1 MGGYHWE
8 QIVIMLLDKIEN
20 MKAHEDEAN
29 HMIVELRTEN
39 IRLNQLLRDKDKEY
53 KERVK

>member
-20 MKAHEDEAN
+20 MKAHEEEMN
-29 HMIVELRTEN
+29 HYIDELRQEN
-39 IRLNQLLRDKDKEY
+39 VRLNQMLGDDK
-53 KERVK
+53 

>member
-20 MKAHEDEAN
+20 MKAHEDEMN
-29 HMIVELRTEN
+29 REMEEN
-39 IRLNQLLRDKDKEY
+39 VRLNQVLKRHDE
-53 KERVK
+53 E